1 MLVPRVANFKG
12 YISQLTF
19 NGLDYF
25 DRMRTGL
32 LTKDFEMTASFSQ
45 VDDVIFHDVTFKNQ
59 MTYLGLPQLRA
70 YYDISI
76 SFRFKTL
83 EMGGKFAKLA
93 ISRIIF
99 LKNIFLFLTNIYT
112 SAFLQMITTTFYL
125 FSFRSYNVQCWK
137 TPRFRRH

>member
-1 MLVPRVANFKG
+1 MANFKG

-32 LTKDFEMTASFSQ
+32 LTKNYEMTASFSQ

-137 TPRFRRH
+137 TPRFRSY

>member
-1 MLVPRVANFKG
+1 
-12 YISQLTF
+12 
-19 NGLDYF
+19 
-25 DRMRTGL
+25 MRTGL

-83 EMGGKFAKLA
+83 EMGGKFTKLA

-99 LKNIFLFLTNIYT
+99 WKNIFLNK
-112 SAFLQMITTTFYL
+112 YL
-125 FSFRSYNVQCWK
+125 Y
-137 TPRFRRH
+137 

>member
-32 LTKDFEMTASFSQ
+32 LTKNYEMTASFSQ

-99 LKNIFLFLTNIYT
+99 LKNIFLFNIYT

>member
-1 MLVPRVANFKG
+1 
-12 YISQLTF
+12 
-19 NGLDYF
+19 
-25 DRMRTGL
+25 MRTGL
-32 LTKDFEMTASFSQ
+32 LTKNYEMTASFSQ

-99 LKNIFLFLTNIYT
+99 LKNIFLFFTNIYT
-112 SAFLQMITTTFYL
+112 SAFLHSPNDYYNFL
-125 FSFRSYNVQCWK
+125 SFFIQV
-137 TPRFRRH
+137 

>member
-1 MLVPRVANFKG
+1 
-12 YISQLTF
+12 
-19 NGLDYF
+19 
-25 DRMRTGL
+25 MRTGL
-32 LTKDFEMTASFSQ
+32 LTKNYEMTASFSQ

-137 TPRFRRH
+137 TPRFRSY

>member
-1 MLVPRVANFKG
+1 
-12 YISQLTF
+12 
-19 NGLDYF
+19 
-25 DRMRTGL
+25 MRTGL

-83 EMGGKFAKLA
+83 EMGGKFTQLP

-99 LKNIFLFLTNIYT
+99 WKNIF
-112 SAFLQMITTTFYL
+112 SVCLQMITTFY
-125 FSFRSYNVQCWK
+125 FFIQV
-137 TPRFRRH
+137 

>member
-1 MLVPRVANFKG
+1 MANFKG

-32 LTKDFEMTASFSQ
+32 LTKNYEMTASFSQ

-112 SAFLQMITTTFYL
+112 SVFLQMITTTFYL

-137 TPRFRRH
+137 TPRFRSY